1 MDINAIKN
9 KLASLQQKP
18 KPKYEKVDYTKIFWK
33 PEVGKQI
40 IRIVPSKYN
49 DLIPFREIHVHYGI
63 NKFPMLALT
72 NWGEKDPIVEFAN
85 DLKKTS
91 NKEDWKMGKKL
102 DPKMRVFAPVIVR
115 GQEDLGVRLW
125 EFGKEIYQELL
136 SIAEDEDIGDYTS
149 ISNGRDITVDTVG
162 PEVTGTKYN
171 KSSVRVKPKTSPI
184 TEDKELLKKLLA
196 EQPDILSVY
205 KKFSFDEMKKMLIE
219 HLEPTSEEV
228 GDGEEEVEE
237 EKVAPAATAKSTKTG
252 KFDTLFN

>member
-49 DLIPFREIHVHYGI
+49 DSIPFREIYVHYGI

-85 DLKKTS
+85 SLKKTN

-102 DPKMRVFAPVIVR
+102 DPKMRVYAPVIVR

-184 TEDKELLKKLLA
+184 TEDKDALKKMLE
-196 EQPDILSVY
+196 EQPDILSIY
-205 KKFSFDEMKKMLIE
+205 KKFSFDEMKNMLQE
-219 HLEPTSEEV
+219 HLEPSSEEV
-228 GDGEEEVEE
+228 NGIDEEVEE
-237 EKVAPAATAKSTKTG
+237 EISTPSPKSTKTG